1 MSTRAQILAEIAA
14 QFPDNSTGFI
24 TPAKLRQVVED
35 GKTGRLT
42 APGDHAAYA
51 AAIAALMDDAAE
63 RRRLAHNARARV
75 LAEHSLP
82 AAAAALDAIVRKAVG
97 ETG

>member
-1 MSTRAQILAEIAA
+1 
-14 QFPDNSTGFI
+14 
-24 TPAKLRQVVED
+24 
-35 GKTGRLT
+35 
-42 APGDHAAYA
+42 
-51 AAIAALMDDAAE
+51 MDDAAE